1 MVYEVTASVLCFLC
15 LFSCSC
21 LLRFS
26 LWEPGNVPS
35 WSKADSCWTAVGCF
49 PNTGRA
55 QESCLE
61 KYTIYN
67 TSQEHQQPFL
77 TVWTVWFSTFIIL
90 ILSLVLKI
98 CMRTHQ
104 SEARASRRENTL
116 GKCFPDR
123 WMSWHK
129 PGMDSHIQKCSYFLV
144 RQRHLWGWR
153 SQNTSHYSQWTV
165 KRFSS
170 VTWYLYILNLQI
182 LI

>member
-1 MVYEVTASVLCFLC
+1 MVYEVTASVLCFYGSSAALV
-15 LFSCSC
+15 FWGFPFGNPETS
-21 LLRFS
+21 LLGVKQIPAEQQWDVSQIQEERKS
-26 LWEPGNVPS
+26 HAW
-35 WSKADSCWTAVGCF
+35 K
-49 PNTGRA
+49 NTQFTTPLR
-55 QESCLE
+55 
-61 KYTIYN
+61 N
-67 TSQEHQQPFL
+67 TSNHF
-77 TVWTVWFSTFIIL
+77 WTVWFSTFIIL

-182 LI
+182 FI